1 MAKTRWGMILIG
13 IGGSI
18 ILLAIAL
25 RLLLVANLMSLIPI
39 CPLPMI
45 FVGVILLLG
54 AKRKPIDALK
64 KESAVAR
71 VAAPDTEAQ
80 LVLEQPAKQTSPKVL
95 KKGKWDSPEGIG
107 QLLQEHVEWL
117 SKKFQGWAGEK
128 ENQEF
133 FHQLL
138 ADNMLA
144 FASGKIS
151 QNISESLA
159 QKKVLHAVQTIG
171 DWYIAVTVCP
181 WLNPDEVKAN
191 LGKGY
196 MDILEDIAGP
206 AFLIPEGKN
215 LAHWVYCFNGSQV
228 SVNLTLIPNPKG
240 SGYKG
245 VMVFAEELLTPQERQ
260 KVGLPSLPGQSGISF
275 AEAKPSPVPGKCYEC
290 QKPLHKISAGLYMG
304 NELLEAGEQI
314 PYPCK
319 SCGTNFCV
327 NCIVKIQKE
336 NNKICP
342 YCQKPIGW

>member
-25 RLLLVANLMSLIPI
+25 RLLLVANFMSLIPI

-45 FVGVILLLG
+45 IIGIILLLG

-64 KESAVAR
+64 RESAFAKA
-71 VAAPDTEAQ
+71 AAPDTQAQ
-80 LVLEQPAKQTSPKVL
+80 LVLEQPAKQISSKAL
-95 KKGKWDSPEGIG
+95 KKGKWDSHEGIG

-117 SKKFQGWAGEK
+117 SKKFQGRAGEK

-138 ADNMLA
+138 ADDLLA

-159 QKKVLHAVQTIG
+159 QKKVLHAVQTIRE
-171 DWYIAVTVCP
+171 WYIAVTVCP
-181 WLNPDEVKAN
+181 WFNPDEVKAN

-206 AFLIPEGKN
+206 AFRMPEGKN
-215 LAHWVYCFNGSQV
+215 FAHWIYCFNGSQL

-245 VMVFAEELLTPQERQ
+245 VMIFAEDLLTLKERV
-260 KVGLPSLPGQSGISF
+260 KVGLPPLSGQDGLTIADPKS
-275 AEAKPSPVPGKCYEC
+275 SPVPDKCYEC
-290 QKPLHKISAGLYMG
+290 QKPLHKIIAGLYMG

-336 NNKICP
+336 YNKICP